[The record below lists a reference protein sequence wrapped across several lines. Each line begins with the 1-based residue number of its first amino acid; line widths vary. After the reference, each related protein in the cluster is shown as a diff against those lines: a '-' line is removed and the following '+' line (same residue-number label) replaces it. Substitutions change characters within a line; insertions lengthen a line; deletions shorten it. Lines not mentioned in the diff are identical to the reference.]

1 MRTAGTNRVLCLV
14 TSAAVQLSGHIVVV
28 AAP

>member
-1 MRTAGTNRVLCLV
+1 MRTQTSNSVLCLV
-14 TSAAVQLSGHIVVV
+14 TSAATELHGQFVVV